1 MRRTTGTR
9 RALAVVGAV
18 LGVVVAASAC
28 SGGGSGGGSDS
39 GGDAANEA
47 AEPAAEPAA
56 GVAAGV
62 ADRDAATGG
71 AADDGLLLPERASVR
86 DGVERPGGAA
96 NRPAVSTR
104 AVIRRGEISIVTKEI
119 NRARLEIDDLLGRH
133 GGYLAAEDTS
143 NDRSGRPERSVLVL
157 RVPEPAFDAVMDDLD
172 GIGRT
177 RQADRSSEDVT
188 SELVDVGSRV
198 ATQEASLARLQRFLR
213 QAENVEDMIRLESEI
228 AERQADLESLQA
240 QQKYLRDHTAMST
253 VTVRL
258 RTPEAPPPTPQPQ
271 EAGFLAG
278 LDGGWTA
285 LKAVLVGLAT
295 VVGAVLPFAL
305 VLGVVVV
312 PGWLLVRTVRRRHTA
327 TPVEPADAG

>member
-9 RALAVVGAV
+9 RALSVAGAV
-18 LGVVVAASAC
+18 LGIVVAASAC
-28 SGGGSGGGSDS
+28 SGGGTDSSGDV
-39 GGDAANEA
+39 AANEA
-47 AEPAAEPAA
+47 VEPAA
-56 GVAAGV
+56 GVAGGPADGDSAAGGS
-62 ADRDAATGG
+62 AEE
-71 AADDGLLLPERASVR
+71 GLLLPERAAAR
-86 DGVERPGGAA
+86 DGVDRPGGVA

-104 AVIRRGEISIVTKEI
+104 AVIRRGEISIVTEEI

-143 NDRSGRPERSVLVL
+143 NDRRGRPERSVLVL

-188 SELVDVGSRV
+188 TELVDVESRV

-213 QAENVEDMIRLESEI
+213 QAQNVEDMIRLESEI

-258 RTPEAPPPTPQPQ
+258 RTPDAPPPPAEPQ
-271 EAGFLAG
+271 EAGFLVG

-305 VLGVVVV
+305 VVGVVVV
-312 PGWLLVRTVRRRHTA
+312 PVWLLVRAARRRHGA
-327 TPVEPADAG
+327 APVEPADAG